1 MKLLVFGEIIYD
13 FYDRNNKFIG
23 GAPLNFAAHM
33 SLLGE
38 NSSLISA
45 VGKDDLGKN
54 AIETI
59 RGFGVD
65 TRFIAETDGYE
76 TGKCLVLKDQRGL
89 PAYDIVENVAY
100 DHIPCSGL
108 SGEKYDCFYFGTL
121 ALRCDDN
128 ISTVT
133 KILTGNS
140 FDEVFTDLN
149 IRPPFYSE
157 KSIRLCLENST
168 IVKISSDE
176 LPTVSREIY
185 GGVFETQ
192 PFCRKLSAEFEKIR
206 LIIIT
211 LGDKGAYVYDCEN
224 SAEYSCPVKEA
235 KVISTTGAGDS
246 FGAAFLHRYKCGDSI
261 EKCLE
266 FASAYSAFVV
276 SRKDAVPPDTKD
288 FINSLSK
295 NA

>member
-246 FGAAFLHRYKCGDSI
+246 FGAAFLHRYKRGDST
-261 EKCLE
+261 EKCLD